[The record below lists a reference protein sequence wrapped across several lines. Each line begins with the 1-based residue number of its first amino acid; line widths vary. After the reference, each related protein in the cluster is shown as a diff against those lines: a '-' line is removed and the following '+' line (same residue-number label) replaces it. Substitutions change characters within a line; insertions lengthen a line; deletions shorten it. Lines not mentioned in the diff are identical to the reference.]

1 MTRDNDLIRS
11 TVYLEPKLHQA
22 LRIKAASVKRSMS
35 DLINQAVRREL
46 QEDEDDLAAFEKR
59 ANEKTLS
66 YEAFLAKLKADG
78 TL

>member
-1 MTRDNDLIRS
+1 MDDELIRS
-11 TVYLEPKLHQA
+11 TVYLRPELHQA

-35 DLINQAVRREL
+35 DLINEAIWRGL
-46 QEDEDDLAAFEKR
+46 QEDEEDLAAFDKR

-66 YEAFLAKLKADG
+66 YEAFLARLKADG